1 MFKYVIFIIA
11 SLNLVVN
18 RRFEVIYE
26 MKIIKNILIIIGA
39 VLLLNYIVYLPMC
52 VDDYIREESDLYICE
67 KANRIT
73 LKKTRVCALPLSF
86 FLLIRNHVNKF
97 F

>member
-26 MKIIKNILIIIGA
+26 MKIIIA
-39 VLLLNYIVYLPMC
+39 
-52 VDDYIREESDLYICE
+52 
-67 KANRIT
+67 
-73 LKKTRVCALPLSF
+73 KKSV
-86 FLLIRNHVNKF
+86 
-97 F
+97 

>member
-52 VDDYIREESDLYICE
+52 VDDYIREESEVYSVQN
-67 KANRIT
+67 AYRSST
-73 LKKTRVCALPLSF
+73 LHKK
-86 FLLIRNHVNKF
+86 
-97 F
+97 

>member
-52 VDDYIREESDLYICE
+52 VDDYIREESEVYSVQNAYRSYDHAEDCSE
-67 KANRIT
+67 
-73 LKKTRVCALPLSF
+73 CA
-86 FLLIRNHVNKF
+86 
-97 F
+97 

>member
-26 MKIIKNILIIIGA
+26 MKIKSKI
-39 VLLLNYIVYLPMC
+39 Y
-52 VDDYIREESDLYICE
+52 
-67 KANRIT
+67 
-73 LKKTRVCALPLSF
+73 
-86 FLLIRNHVNKF
+86 
-97 F
+97 